1 MALSQHEM
9 FEKLLDQLDLAADV
23 RQDPSLTSGTVQ
35 NVTIHEQ
42 SRRYDFTLGFDAI
55 LPFQIFNAIA
65 TKLPLVFQQIAATD
79 LSVEVTQPT
88 ITDELLAQYWQ
99 YVVTHAEIGT
109 GIVRELCE
117 KQVPTLENDRAV
129 IKTENEQIR
138 QYLIQQG
145 LGKLEETYRQVGFSG
160 LRMQAEVDE
169 EQAAQSM
176 AAFQAQR
183 AEETAK
189 MAKAAAEVVK
199 QQAAKQKQVQ
209 TDGPVQMG
217 RQMKMTDAPQQMVT
231 ITQEERSVTVEG
243 YVFDVEV
250 RELRSKRQLLI
261 FKVTDYSSSFI
272 AKKFSNGP
280 EDEAMFARIQKGQWL
295 RVRGSVQEDNYSREL
310 TINAQDIQTV
320 SHPDPTDDAEG
331 EKRVEL
337 HLHTN
342 MSQMDAMNP
351 ISDYVKRAKEWGH
364 KAIAVT
370 DHAGLQAYP
379 EAHSA
384 AVKAGL
390 KMLYG
395 VEINLVDDGTPVA
408 YRADEPR
415 DLASAEYVVFDVETT
430 GLSAVYDKVIELAA
444 VKMKDGKVIDQF
456 EEMIDPGFPLSEL
469 TINLTHITD
478 DMVHG
483 SKSEVDVFKLFQ
495 QFCDG
500 AIMVG
505 HNVTFDVG
513 FLDNGYERHGL
524 ADIDNPVIDTL
535 ELSRMLHPE
544 RKNHKLDTL
553 AKQYKVSLEHHHRA
567 NADAEATGY
576 LLYALEKEAAKMYGM
591 TTLNQLNDRVGA
603 GDAYKAARPSHAIVF
618 AKTQAGLKNLFKLV
632 SLSNVK
638 YFYRVPRVPRSQ
650 LQKLREGLLV
660 GSACSS
666 GEVFTAMMQKGE
678 AEARAKASFYDY
690 LEVQPLPVYQPL
702 IEAGL
707 IKGEAHLKDIIQKV
721 IKIGSELEKPV
732 VATGDAHY
740 LDQHDAIYRQI
751 LIHSQGGANPLNR
764 HSLPDVHFRSTSEML
779 TDFSWLGEEKAHE
792 LVVDNS
798 NLIANWVD
806 DDITP
811 VKDKLYTPEVP
822 GVEENL
828 KHDVMT
834 TAHELYG
841 DPLPDIV
848 AQRLDKELKSII
860 GNGFSVIYNI
870 AQRLVLKSNK
880 DGYLVGSRGSVG
892 SSLAATMAGITEV
905 NPLPPHY
912 RCPNCQYSEFFTH
925 GEIGSGFD
933 LPDKQCPKCGAD
945 LHKDGHDI
953 PFETFLGFHGDK
965 VPDIDL
971 NFSGDYQPIAHNYIK
986 VMFGEDHSFRAGT
999 IGTVA
1004 DKTAYGYVK
1013 AYERDTGQQLRGAE
1027 IDRLAQGDTGVK
1039 RTTGQHPAG
1048 ILIVPADMD
1057 IYDFTPIQYPADDQN
1072 AAW

>member
-666 GEVFTAMMQKGE
+666 GEVFTAMMQK
-678 AEARAKASFYDY
+678 AKRRPA
-690 LEVQPLPVYQPL
+690 P
-702 IEAGL
+702 
-707 IKGEAHLKDIIQKV
+707 K
-721 IKIGSELEKPV
+721 
-732 VATGDAHY
+732 
-740 LDQHDAIYRQI
+740 
-751 LIHSQGGANPLNR
+751 R
-764 HSLPDVHFRSTSEML
+764 HSM
-779 TDFSWLGEEKAHE
+779 
-792 LVVDNS
+792 
-798 NLIANWVD
+798 
-806 DDITP
+806 
-811 VKDKLYTPEVP
+811 
-822 GVEENL
+822 
-828 KHDVMT
+828 
-834 TAHELYG
+834 
-841 DPLPDIV
+841 
-848 AQRLDKELKSII
+848 II
-860 GNGFSVIYNI
+860 
-870 AQRLVLKSNK
+870 
-880 DGYLVGSRGSVG
+880 
-892 SSLAATMAGITEV
+892 
-905 NPLPPHY
+905 
-912 RCPNCQYSEFFTH
+912 
-925 GEIGSGFD
+925 
-933 LPDKQCPKCGAD
+933 
-945 LHKDGHDI
+945 
-953 PFETFLGFHGDK
+953 
-965 VPDIDL
+965 
-971 NFSGDYQPIAHNYIK
+971 
-986 VMFGEDHSFRAGT
+986 
-999 IGTVA
+999 
-1004 DKTAYGYVK
+1004 
-1013 AYERDTGQQLRGAE
+1013 
-1027 IDRLAQGDTGVK
+1027 
-1039 RTTGQHPAG
+1039 
-1048 ILIVPADMD
+1048 
-1057 IYDFTPIQYPADDQN
+1057 
-1072 AAW
+1072 

>member
-35 NVTIHEQ
+35 DVTIHEQ

-79 LSVEVTQPT
+79 LSVVVTQPT

-99 YVVTHAEIGT
+99 YVVTHAEIGK

-707 IKGEAHLKDIIQKV
+707 IKGEAHLKDIIQKI

-1057 IYDFTPIQYPADDQN
+1057 IYDFTPIQ
-1072 AAW
+1072 